1 MIHPMSRSVQTT
13 GFFLLLIIIQACILA
28 AEVQSQELS
37 QIDRG
42 VIEDR
47 VRSYIWFRDAGKRS
61 SLSGV
66 ADYRSLSDFGLMND
80 SQLEGLRQGIE
91 ADEWFRRYQNQ
102 GPQDIKSL
110 FQKMQ

>member
-1 MIHPMSRSVQTT
+1 MIRPMGRRLQTIV
-13 GFFLLLIIIQACILA
+13 FSLLLITIPAWVFVPA
-28 AEVQSQELS
+28 ADCQDLP

-61 SLSGV
+61 PLSGI
-66 ADYRSLSDFGLMND
+66 ADFRSLSDFGLMND
-80 SQLEGLRQGIE
+80 PQLEGLRQGIE
-91 ADEWFRRYQNQ
+91 ADEWFRRSQNQ